1 MLFSE
6 HLIAASIKQERFNS
20 KELAPGL
27 KLKNRLVNGAIRDV
41 QGALQGTFHK

>member
-27 KLKNRLVNGAIRDV
+27 KLMKNRLVNGAIRDV
-41 QGALQGTFHK
+41 